1 MSDTSYSVMLRNL
14 SREYYQ
20 SHIGFEEYRMQRK
33 SILDKIDQD
42 FNGYQ
47 SHDSQTEES
56 EQLSHFMNTTVFF
69 KGSDVDS

>member
-14 SREYYQ
+14 SKKYSQ
-20 SHIGFEEYRMQRK
+20 NHIGFEEYRMQRK

-42 FNGYQ
+42 FNGYK
-47 SHDSQTEES
+47 SHDLQTGEY
-56 EQLSHFMNTTVFF
+56 EQLSCSMNTIAFF

>member
-20 SHIGFEEYRMQRK
+20 SHIGFEEYRKQRK

-42 FNGYQ
+42 FNGYK
-47 SHDSQTEES
+47 SHDLQTEES

>member
-14 SREYYQ
+14 SKKYSQ
-20 SHIGFEEYRMQRK
+20 NQIGFEEYRMQRK

-42 FNGYQ
+42 FNGYK
-47 SHDSQTEES
+47 SHDLQTGEY
-56 EQLSHFMNTTVFF
+56 EQLSRSMNTIAFF